1 MGPIPKSKDVELLK
15 NESIVRRSNKIGVVK
30 NKVERT
36 TKTFRRPMR
45 RVADERVQRAEAGA
59 SSQRW

>member
-15 NESIVRRSNKIGVVK
+15 NESIVRRRNKIEVVK

-36 TKTFRRPMR
+36 TKTPS
-45 RVADERVQRAEAGA
+45 ADAPSR
-59 SSQRW
+59 